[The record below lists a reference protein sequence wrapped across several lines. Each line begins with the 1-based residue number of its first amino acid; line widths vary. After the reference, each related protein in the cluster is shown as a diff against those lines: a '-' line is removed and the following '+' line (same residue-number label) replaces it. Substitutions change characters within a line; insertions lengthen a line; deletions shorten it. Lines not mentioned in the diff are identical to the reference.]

1 MSLSGYRAPELFYG
15 GEYSVKSDVYSF
27 GVVLLETV
35 TGSKATSF
43 CREDTDDFP
52 RYVS

>member
-1 MSLSGYRAPELFYG
+1 MSLSGYRAPELFY

-27 GVVLLETV
+27 GVVLLEIA